1 MRMQDKKKAAALR
14 WFSDYHFYRQMEKRE
29 QDPEKKKYFQDR
41 AREAKNEY
49 DSLMREIGGR

>member
-1 MRMQDKKKAAALR
+1 MQDKKKAAALR

-29 QDPEKKKYFQDR
+29 QDPEKKKYFRDM